1 MSLTLRQ
8 ERFIDE
14 YLANGGR
21 AKDAALEAG
30 YAEGS
35 AKQRGYELLRRPEVA
50 AVIAA
55 RESERREGLDIDSAE
70 LVAALWR
77 FAKGAEAGKYP
88 AGVGVRALSELAR
101 LSGLYRTI
109 TETREEKIVVTM
121 SIAPG
126 TEDAA

>member
-1 MSLTLRQ
+1 MVLTLKQ
-8 ERFIDE
+8 TRFIDE

-21 AKDAALEAG
+21 AKDAAMMAG
-30 YAEGS
+30 YSEGS

-50 AVIAA
+50 AVIAS
-55 RESERREGLDIDSAE
+55 RETERREGLEIDSTE

-77 FAKGAEAGKYP
+77 FAKGAEEGRYP

-109 TETREEKIVVTM
+109 SEHREERVLVTF
-121 SIAPG
+121 SIG
-126 TEDAA
+126 GEDAA

>member
-1 MSLTLRQ
+1 MGLTHKQ

-21 AKDAALEAG
+21 AKAAALIAG

-50 AVIAA
+50 AVIAQ
-55 RESERREGLDIDSAE
+55 RETERREGLDIDSTE

-77 FAKGAEAGKYP
+77 FADGAESGKYP
-88 AGVGVRALSELAR
+88 AGVGVRALAELAR
-101 LSGLYRTI
+101 LGGLYRII
-109 TETREEKIVVTM
+109 TETREEKVLVTM
-121 SIAPG
+121 SFG
-126 TEDAA
+126 SES

>member
-1 MSLTLRQ
+1 MALTLKQ

-21 AKDAALEAG
+21 AKAAAVVAG

-35 AKQRGYELLRRPEVA
+35 AKQRGYELLRNPQVA
-50 AVIAA
+50 AVIAS
-55 RESERREGLDIDSAE
+55 RETERREGLDIDSAE

-77 FAKGAEAGKYP
+77 FAKGAEEGKYP

-109 TETREEKIVVTM
+109 TETRSEKVVVTM
-121 SIAPG
+121 TLTPG
-126 TEDAA
+126 EEAA

>member
-1 MSLTLRQ
+1 MGLTIKQRH
-8 ERFIDE
+8 FIDA

-21 AKDAALEAG
+21 AKDAAVEAG

-50 AVIAA
+50 AVIAS
-55 RESERREGLDIDSAE
+55 RETERREGLDIDSAE

-77 FAKGAEAGKYP
+77 FAKGAEEGRYP

-101 LSGLYRTI
+101 LSGLYRTV
-109 TETREEKIVVTM
+109 TETREEKVVVTM
-121 SIAPG
+121 NIAP
-126 TEDAA
+126 TEENAA